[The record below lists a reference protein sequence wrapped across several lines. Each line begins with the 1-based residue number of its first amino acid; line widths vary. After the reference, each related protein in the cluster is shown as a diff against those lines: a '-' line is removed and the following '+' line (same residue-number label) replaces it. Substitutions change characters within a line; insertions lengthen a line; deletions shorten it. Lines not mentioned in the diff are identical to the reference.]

1 MGDPKDISIALVNLP
16 SPFLT
21 DDLVIPPLGIMY
33 LSSYLKAKG
42 FENIRMVDLA
52 SSRKV
57 PSLDEDIIGIS
68 STTPCF
74 PEALRVLKKL
84 GKYSKAHFV
93 IGGPHATVSPM
104 ECRKKGFNQV
114 VIGEGERAILKI
126 VNGNRDSFIKEPLI
140 PNLDSIPFPD
150 RASFPMAKY
159 STSLEGRK
167 ATTMITSRGCPF
179 SCSFCCKV
187 WGKGI
192 RFRSYRNVLEE
203 AALLREMGYEGI
215 AFYDDEFFLN
225 AKRDIKIAYGLKKL
239 GFIWRCITRADF
251 LTRRNLKIMK
261 ECGCI
266 GISLGIE
273 SGSNLILKN
282 IRKGL
287 TVEDDKRAI
296 ERCNELN
303 IKVKGFFIVGLP
315 GESTETLEATRKF
328 IREVKLDE
336 AQFAVYTPYP
346 GSDIYDNPRSYDIS
360 FKKGLKTWFVGKK
373 GEYATS
379 IRTSSLN
386 SEQILSFRDELERE
400 FHGKK

>member
-1 MGDPKDISIALVNLP
+1 MEDPKDISVALVNLP

-33 LSSYLKAKG
+33 LSSYLKTEG

-74 PEALRVLKKL
+74 PEALRVLKEL
-84 GKYSKAHFV
+84 RKYSKAHFV

-104 ECRKKGFNQV
+104 ECLNEGFNQV

-126 VNGNRDSFIKEPLI
+126 VKGTMGSFLKEPLI
-140 PNLDSIPFPD
+140 RNLDSIPFPD
-150 RASFPMAKY
+150 RASFPLDRY

-187 WGKGI
+187 WGKRI
-192 RFRSYRNVLEE
+192 RFRSYRNVLKE

-239 GFIWRCITRADF
+239 GFIWKCITRADF
-251 LTRRNLKIMK
+251 LTRSSLKIMK
-261 ECGCI
+261 ECGCV
-266 GISLGIE
+266 GVSLGVE

-287 TVEDDKRAI
+287 TVEDNRRAI
-296 ERCNELN
+296 KLCKEAN
-303 IKVKGFFIVGLP
+303 IKVKGFFIIGLP
-315 GESTETLEATRKF
+315 GESIGTLEATRNF
-328 IREVKLDE
+328 VREVKLDE
-336 AQFAVYTPYP
+336 AQFSIYAPYP
-346 GSDIYDNPRSYDIS
+346 GSDIYNNPNGYDIS
-360 FKKGLKTWFVGKK
+360 FKRELKTWFVGRK
-373 GEYATS
+373 GEYGTS
-379 IRTSSLN
+379 IRTSSLT
-386 SEQILSFRDELERE
+386 SKQILSFRDELERE
-400 FHGKK
+400 FHEER